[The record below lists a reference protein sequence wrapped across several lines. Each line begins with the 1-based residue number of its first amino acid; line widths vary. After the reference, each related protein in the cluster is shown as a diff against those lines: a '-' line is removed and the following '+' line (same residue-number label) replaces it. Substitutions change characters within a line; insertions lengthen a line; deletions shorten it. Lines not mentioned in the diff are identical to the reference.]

1 MTINGFNR
9 NKSFQRI
16 TGSLATGL
24 SASGG
29 TESTIGSFKYH
40 KFTSLQQLEV
50 TSTALTWE
58 RSRVIKTTNY
68 SPLTASTSVT
78 VFAIG
83 AGGGGGS
90 QVGGGGGGGGS
101 IVRTDFVLVKGTY
114 VITAGA
120 GGAGGQVPL
129 PGNVGAQGTPSTLTL
144 PSLHPFGA
152 LTYTALGGGGGGRHP
167 APSFS
172 QMPSGGC
179 GGGGGGADGGNHPEN
194 AGKPGS
200 QPSQTN
206 PGFTQYGNAGGNAVG
221 SPWFGAG
228 GGGAGGNGTNGVSGQ
243 GGPGGSG
250 RTFPNIPP
258 AFGVSGVFGGGGGG
272 CRDGVSGTAGSGGPG
287 GGGNGLGDGET
298 SSTAKNGTSESGGGG
313 GGVRDTSGP
322 GGQGGSGV
330 IIIAYPVA

>member
-16 TGSLATGL
+16 TGSLSTGVV
-24 SASGG
+24 ASGG

-50 TSTALTWE
+50 TSTTLTWQ
-58 RSRVIKTTNY
+58 RSKVIRTNINTP
-68 SPLTASTSVT
+68 STASTSVT

-101 IVRTDFVLVKGTY
+101 IIRTDFVLVKGTY
-114 VITAGA
+114 VITAG
-120 GGAGGQVPL
+120 GGGSGGSGPPGQV
-129 PGNVGAQGTPSTLTL
+129 GSQGTPTTLTL

-167 APSFS
+167 TPSNTS
-172 QMPSGGC
+172 MPEGGC
-179 GGGGGGADGGNHPEN
+179 GGGGGGAEAGAPSQNN
-194 AGKPGS
+194 GKPGS

-228 GGGAGGNGTNGVSGQ
+228 GGGAGGNGTNGVPGQ

-272 CRDGVSGTAGSGGPG
+272 CRDGMSGSNGTGGPG
-287 GGGNGLGDGET
+287 GGGNGIGDEG
-298 SSTAKNGTSESGGGG
+298 SSPLKNGASESGGGG
-313 GGVRDTSGP
+313 GGVRDNSGP